1 MEVLFRLDEKVLE
14 KQVESLFD
22 FTRIANKRLETNIQS
37 ICNFSDLKVSNV
49 RNKEKIIY
57 WPTLAFA
64 LEFQRFK

>member
-1 MEVLFRLDEKVLE
+1 MFRLLEVLFRLDEKVLE

-49 RNKEKIIY
+49 RNKERIIC
-57 WPTLAFA
+57 
-64 LEFQRFK
+64 